1 MAYFQLLGTGPST
14 PITEGT
20 GRNRRRRSSA
30 LLNNI
35 ASYVLIDATHDFA
48 EQAAVALSVTDVV
61 LTSASRDAAGG
72 LGALDRWADR
82 PINLVAPKALWAEL
96 KKKYGPFENLTHV
109 GLAAYKPLEVGDVK
123 ITAFP
128 LSDGTDDK
136 ASYGYRF
143 ETGRKCVTY
152 ASDFKQIPE
161 ASEAYFEDNDL
172 LVVDGAGWDKDLPT
186 HRGVLNHL
194 TDYISRRNETLL
206 FTNIGRSAP
215 PHATATAAVQRVYHR
230 AAVAFDFMKVPLGR

>member
-1 MAYFQLLGTGPST
+1 MAYFHILGTGPST
-14 PITEGT
+14 PITDGT

-30 LLNNI
+30 LMNNI
-35 ASYVLIDATHDFA
+35 ASYVLIDATHDFT
-48 EQAAVALSVTDVV
+48 EQAGVALSVTDVV

-82 PINLVAPKALWAEL
+82 AIRLPAPKKLWTEL
-96 KKKYGPFENLTHV
+96 KKKYGPFDHIEHV
-109 GLAAYKPLEVGDVK
+109 RLDPRKPLEVGDVT

-128 LSDGTDDK
+128 LSDGSDEA
-136 ASYGYRF
+136 ASFGYRF

-161 ASEAYFEDNDL
+161 TSRVYFQDNDL
-172 LVVDGAGWDKDLPT
+172 LIVDGAGWDKDLPT

-194 TDYISRRNETLL
+194 TEYVSQRNEVLL

-215 PHATATAAVQRVYHR
+215 PHATASAAVRRVYHR
-230 AAVAFDFMKVPLGR
+230 ADVAYDFMKVPLGR

>member
-1 MAYFQLLGTGPST
+1 MAYFQILGTGPST

-30 LLNNI
+30 LMNNI
-35 ASYVLIDATHDFA
+35 ASYVLIDATHDWS
-48 EQAAVALSVTDVV
+48 EQASVALSVTDVV
-61 LTSASRDAAGG
+61 LTSSSRDAAGG

-82 PINLVAPKALWAEL
+82 SIQLLAPKPLWSEL
-96 KKKYGPFENLTHV
+96 KKKYGPFENIEHV
-109 GLAAYKPLEVGDVK
+109 RLDAGKPTVVGDLE
-123 ITAFP
+123 ITAFA
-128 LSDGTDDK
+128 LSDGANVG

-143 ETGRKCVTY
+143 ESGRKCVTY
-152 ASDFKQIPE
+152 ASDFKEIPE
-161 ASEAYFEDNDL
+161 ASQRYFEDNDL

-194 TDYISRRNETLL
+194 TDYVTGRNEVLL

-215 PHATATAAVQRVYHR
+215 PHATASAAVRRVYHR
-230 AAVAFDFMKVPLGR
+230 ADVAYDFQKVPLGR

>member
-1 MAYFQLLGTGPST
+1 MAYFHILGTGPST

-20 GRNRRRRSSA
+20 GRNLRRRSSA

-35 ASYVLIDATHDFA
+35 ASYVMIDATHDFA
-48 EQAAVALSVTDVV
+48 EQAAVALSVTDLV

-72 LGALDRWADR
+72 IGALDRWADR
-82 PINLVAPKALWAEL
+82 TINLAAPKELWAEV
-96 KKKYGPFENLTHV
+96 KKKHGPFAHIEHV
-109 GLAAYKPLEVGDVK
+109 RLDPYKALEIGDVK

-128 LSDGTDDK
+128 LSDGSDER

-152 ASDFKQIPE
+152 ASDFKRIPS
-161 ASEAYFEDNDL
+161 ASQAYFEDNDL

-194 TDYISRRNETLL
+194 TEYVSGRNEILL

-215 PHATATAAVQRVYHR
+215 PHATASAAVRRVYHR
-230 AAVAFDFMKVPLGR
+230 ADVAYDFMKVPLGR